1 MPAAQRRAEAARSW
15 SPYDWGRVKL
25 LIDRQEVLVGLEFSP
40 LFFTFVIKQN
50 ILNAIVYEYAID
62 CTFDTQN

>member
-1 MPAAQRRAEAARSW
+1 M
-15 SPYDWGRVKL
+15 KL
-25 LIDRQEVLVGLEFSP
+25 LIDRQEVLVGLEFSPP